1 MAKQNSFVGDEGNSK
16 AQVTELK
23 VRPGLEDKYTP
34 MYSYIPPLKLL
45 ALERGEG
52 QEFLNETS
60 FLRSGDELPPPPSPF
75 LINPVLL
82 ELQDKMESIES
93 QLVQTNEKWQVA
105 NRNHNFYMLFSL
117 ILMVIFLFT
126 GLLCLGI
133 SLKLPPL
140 AGLVEKLEE
149 FLEEAGK
156 GTDMTTVI
164 PILIPDNFI
173 AGSGEMRLVGFLTSL
188 HIGVPDFSFNRPQ
201 FLILV
206 TNRPNF
212 SYF

>member
-1 MAKQNSFVGDEGNSK
+1 MPKQNTFVGDEGNTT

-23 VRPGLEDKYTP
+23 VRPGLEDKDTP

-60 FLRSGDELPPPPSPF
+60 FLRSGEEFPPPPSPF
-75 LINPVLL
+75 LIDPVLMQ
-82 ELQDKMESIES
+82 LQDKMESIES
-93 QLVQTNEKWQVA
+93 QLIQSNEKWQVA

-117 ILMVIFLFT
+117 ILMVIFLLT
-126 GLLCLGI
+126 GFLCLGI

-164 PILIPDNFI
+164 PVLIPDDFI
-173 AGSGEMRLVGFLTSL
+173 AGSGENMSRRIL
-188 HIGVPDFSFNRPQ
+188 DF
-201 FLILV
+201 
-206 TNRPNF
+206 TPNWGARF
-212 SYF
+212 

>member
-1 MAKQNSFVGDEGNSK
+1 MPKQNTFVGDEGNTTV
-16 AQVTELK
+16 QVTELK
-23 VRPGLEDKYTP
+23 VRPGLEDKDTP
-34 MYSYIPPLKLL
+34 MYSYIPLLKLL

-60 FLRSGDELPPPPSPF
+60 FLRSGEEFPPPPSPF
-75 LINPVLL
+75 LIDPVLQQ
-82 ELQDKMESIES
+82 LQDKMESIES
-93 QLVQTNEKWQVA
+93 QLIQSNEKWQVA

-117 ILMVIFLFT
+117 ILMVIFLLT
-126 GLLCLGI
+126 GFLCLGI

-149 FLEEAGK
+149 FLEEAGT

-173 AGSGEMRLVGFLTSL
+173 AGSGENVSRRIL
-188 HIGVPDFSFNRPQ
+188 DFTPNRGAR
-201 FLILV
+201 F
-206 TNRPNF
+206 
-212 SYF
+212 

>member
-1 MAKQNSFVGDEGNSK
+1 MAKSNSFVGDEGNSK
-16 AQVTELK
+16 AQITELK
-23 VRPGLEDKYTP
+23 HRPGLEGQGAHMYT
-34 MYSYIPPLKLL
+34 YIPPLKLL

-60 FLRSGDELPPPPSPF
+60 FLRSGEEVFPPPPSPF
-75 LINPVLL
+75 LVDPVLQQI
-82 ELQDKMESIES
+82 QDKMESIES
-93 QLVQTNEKWQVA
+93 QLIQSNEKWQLA

-117 ILMVIFLFT
+117 ILMVFFMFT

-164 PILIPDNFI
+164 PILIPDDFI
-173 AGSGEMRLVGFLTSL
+173 AGSGENMSH
-188 HIGVPDFSFNRPQ
+188 HILDFTPNRGAR
-201 FLILV
+201 F
-206 TNRPNF
+206 
-212 SYF
+212 